1 MWIIRFQHITPAQ
14 YNLVSR
20 YCKKQGFFPRQTPP
34 IVFVK
39 SFILHLLQKKSWR
52 NISIQFGV
60 SHIQLHSFYS
70 KHKHNSD
77 FVKILHAFAKA
88 RIIVFTGNTRHFDSH
103 QLDNS
108 SEFLKLT
115 LTQLDTIFEDIN
127 S

>member
-20 YCKKQGFFPRQTPP
+20 YCKKQGFFPRQTSA

-39 SFILHLLQKKSWR
+39 ASIIHLLQKKSWR
-52 NISIQFGV
+52 NISTQFWV

-70 KHKHNSD
+70 KHKQNSD
-77 FVKILHAFAKA
+77 FLKIFHAFARA
-88 RIIVFTGNTRHFDSH
+88 RIIVFTGNNKQFNND
-103 QLDNS
+103 QLENS
-108 SEFLKLT
+108 NEFLKLT
-115 LTQLDTIFEDIN
+115 LAQLDTIFEDIN